1 MLADST
7 NLASEFYVLSV
18 LHRLGANEALT
29 LANKKAVD
37 IIVACGAGH
46 SVTIDVKGSAGTTGW
61 FEGNAAVL
69 PNHFVVFVTYLNKI
83 SNPSVVPQVFVVP
96 STDLPPL
103 IHAAKGGRKLVYLF
117 ALRQH
122 LPPYRDNW
130 QAIL

>member
-1 MLADST
+1 MSADST

-18 LHRLGANEALT
+18 LHRLGANVALT

-61 FEGNAAVL
+61 FVDNATVQ

-83 SNPSVVPQVFVVP
+83 SNPSVVPEVYVVP
-96 STDLPPL
+96 SNDLPAL
-103 IHAAKGGRKLVYLF
+103 IQTARGGKKLIKLPV
-117 ALRQH
+117 LRQH
-122 LPPYRDNW
+122 IPPYCDNW